1 VLPTRAACRAL
12 LHEGGRSAP
21 LHTTVKSERTR
32 THGRHRCARKR
43 LVCVRVNVC
52 ARALVCAAA
61 TFCSSC
67 TMPCECEIDS
77 RATLPS
83 SHLQVIPLG
92 EDTSEDFEMALEV
105 DVLRKFSRHI
115 NVARFFGAYC
125 DTENE
130 SGGWPRLRAC
140 TLARLC
146 VVSCILACFGA
157 AVGLCVCVC
166 VCVCVCICAHT
177 CFATRALPPVRCAYP
192 PLPSRVIFDRS
203 AQSRTNSCYLCVS
216 TESSQPYRIAP
227 HDTTPHHAAPPRHAL
242 ALPTHA
248 GRIKLYLWLVMEFCA
263 YGSAA
268 RLVSKVRKPRPNPDD
283 PSSMLNR
290 AGFLSESVLAHIL
303 ASTLSGLEYVFF
315 FSPSSSSAC
324 YTARTTRALTSS
336 VATSRQPPPR

>member
-140 TLARLC
+140 TLAGHVMCSC
-146 VVSCILACFGA
+146 VLRRCRWWV
-157 AVGLCVCVC
+157 CVCVC
-166 VCVCVCICAHT
+166 VCVCV
-177 CFATRALPPVRCAYP
+177 FARTRALPPV
-192 PLPSRVIFDRS
+192 
-203 AQSRTNSCYLCVS
+203 LCHLYAVPIH
-216 TESSQPYRIAP
+216 PYRHECFSIEARRAEPTVVTCASAP
-227 HDTTPHHAAPPRHAL
+227 NPVNLTELHHTTPHRTTPHHAAPPRHAL

-303 ASTLSGLEYVFF
+303 ASTLSGLEYVL
-315 FSPSSSSAC
+315 SSSSAC
-324 YTARTTRALTSS
+324 YTARTTRALTSL
-336 VATSRQPPPR
+336 VATTRQPPPR